1 VQTLWQALA
10 ELSVPREQDEREVR
24 CVRVT
29 LADDSALD
37 VFRAYEIE
45 GGVTAWRVR
54 GFVEPGGEERVAVV
68 LGTKDDR
75 ALVQWGPGH
84 TPSMV
89 PVAEHAETTRSLA
102 DLSDAMAAAV
112 RRLMEPKPN

>member
-1 VQTLWQALA
+1 MQTLWQALA

-24 CVRVT
+24 CVRLT
-29 LADDSALD
+29 LSDESMLD

-45 GGVTAWRVR
+45 GKVTAWRVR

-75 ALVQWGPGH
+75 AMVQWGPGH
-84 TPSMV
+84 TPGMV
-89 PVAEHAETTRSLA
+89 PVAEHAWTKRSLA
-102 DLSDAMAAAV
+102 DLSNAMAAAV
-112 RRLMEPKPN
+112 RRLMEPEN